1 MSVTLDT
8 NVYVSALSF
17 GGRPLRLLTMA
28 QAGAL
33 QIDISDQIEE
43 ELVRVLREDFGWE
56 GYRIHFLK
64 ERLRKIT
71 NRVTPTVSVTIVD
84 DPDDNK
90 IIECAVSAGSERI
103 ITNDNALLR
112 IGVYQGIAITRMD
125 DFLAQGAMR
134 RG

>member
-1 MSVTLDT
+1 MSVTLDA
-8 NVYVSALSF
+8 NVYVSALNF
-17 GGRPLRLLTMA
+17 GGRALRLLAMA

-71 NRVTPTVSVTIVD
+71 NRVTPAVSVKIVD

-103 ITNDNALLR
+103 ITSDNALLR
-112 IGVYQGIAITRMD
+112 IGTYKGVAITRAA
-125 DFLAQGAMR
+125 DFLDLGPCR
-134 RG
+134 